1 MKTLKVLFA
10 IAIISTMIISCK
22 ENKKETEDEATD
34 IIEAVDETPKE
45 DADKP
50 EEAGFTYSVNYP
62 SDQELADKVDAAMKD
77 LLENYSDLE
86 PYFKNAYGYA
96 VFHNITKVGIGIGG
110 AGGSG
115 LVFQNNAV
123 IGKAKMSQATIGL
136 QLGGQTYKQVIFFE
150 DKEALY
156 NFTNGKFKF
165 STGVSAVA
173 VKKGVSTDVV
183 YQDGVAVIGEGEKGL
198 MAEASIGTQKFK
210 YEAGN

>member
-1 MKTLKVLFA
+1 
-10 IAIISTMIISCK
+10 MIISCK
-22 ENKKETEDEATD
+22 ENKKETEDEALDTID
-34 IIEAVDETPKE
+34 AVDETPKA
-45 DADKP
+45 DADTT
-50 EEAGFTYSVNYP
+50 EEAGFTYLVNYP
-62 SDQELADKVDAAMKD
+62 SDQELADKVDDAIKD

-96 VFHNITKVGIGIGG
+96 VFHNITKAGIGIGG
-110 AGGSG
+110 AGGNG

-123 IGKAKMSQATIGL
+123 IGKTKMSQATIGL
-136 QLGGQTYKQVIFFE
+136 QLGGQSYKQVIFFE

-198 MAEASIGTQKFK
+198 MAEASIGTKKFK